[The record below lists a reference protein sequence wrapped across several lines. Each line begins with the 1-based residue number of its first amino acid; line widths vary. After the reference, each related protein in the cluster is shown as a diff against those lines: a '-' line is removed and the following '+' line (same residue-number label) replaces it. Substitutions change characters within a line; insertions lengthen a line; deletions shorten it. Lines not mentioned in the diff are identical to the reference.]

1 MKRKQLW
8 CYNNAYHY
16 ECDDCILRK
25 GTVIYMNRKRIYC
38 NRDWEFTGPK
48 GTVTVEIPH
57 TFVETGHNY
66 FDESCY
72 QMEGCYRKTFLTDPA
87 WAGKE
92 VLLTVDGAAHYAE
105 VFCNGKKAAAH
116 GNGYT
121 AFTVNLSPYLNPE
134 EENLL
139 EIKVDSRET
148 LNIPPFGKVIDY
160 MTYGGIYRDIYLSV
174 KEKEYIDDLFVRT
187 NHIKGREAEISVQAA
202 LKGCRDRN
210 AAVKLFLYEALE
222 NADAERFGET
232 ESCGRLIRELEPLSE
247 KSSSVAGQADMAYSV
262 AETEKTISEASETNA
277 VILYQKYDLTDI
289 TLWDTEHPQLYFI
302 KAVLCVDDVEKD
314 TCILRTGFRTTQFQ
328 ADGFYLN
335 GQKVKL
341 RGLNRHQSFPYFGYA
356 MPRRVQRRDADI
368 LKKELGLNAVRTSH
382 YPQSHAFLDRCDE
395 LGLLVFT
402 ELPGWQH
409 IGDEAWKEQACR
421 NVEEMVI
428 QYRNHPS
435 IFIWGVRIN
444 ESVDDDVFYEK
455 TNEIAHKLDGTRATG
470 GVRFLQK
477 SHLLEDVYTYND
489 FLHNG
494 ANKGADEKKKVTPD
508 MNKAYLI
515 SEFNGHMYPTKS
527 FDPERCRTEH
537 ALRHARVLN
546 EIYKQED
553 IAGGFGWCMFD
564 YNTHKDFGSGD
575 RICYHGVLDM
585 FRNPKTAAA
594 VYASQQDGELVF
606 EISSSMDIGEYPAGN
621 VGDIYAFTNAD
632 SVKVYKN
639 GSFVKEFFP
648 DRAQFGY
655 LPHPPVKVDDFI
667 GGLMEKQEGYSH
679 KKAEKIKEVLL
690 AIQKYGQNSL
700 PPKYMIKML
709 RLMATEHM
717 TIEDGYR
724 LYSKYAANW
733 GDVVTI
739 YRFEAVCGGKTVA
752 AIEKKP
758 FSTIHLEIDTDTTT
772 LAENETYDVA
782 SLRFRMKDENGNLLP
797 FYQEPVLLKAE
808 GAVSLMGPEVI
819 SLKGGMGGT
828 FVKTNGKHGKGVLT
842 VTAEGIEQKIE
853 FDVH

>member
-1 MKRKQLW
+1 M
-8 CYNNAYHY
+8 
-16 ECDDCILRK
+16 
-25 GTVIYMNRKRIYC
+25 IYMDRKRIYF
-38 NRDWEFTGPK
+38 NRDWEFTGNN
-48 GTVTVEIPH
+48 GTATVNIPH
-57 TFVETGHNY
+57 TFVETGYNY

-105 VFCNGKKAAAH
+105 VFCNGKNAAAH

-134 EENLL
+134 GENLL

-160 MTYGGIYRDIYLSV
+160 MTYGGIYRDIYLTV

-187 NHIKGREAEISVQAA
+187 NHIKGSNAQISVQAA
-202 LKGCRDRN
+202 LRGCQGKH
-210 AAVKLFLYEALE
+210 ATVKLFLYKALE
-222 NADAERFGET
+222 NADAECFEEK
-232 ESCGRLIRELEPLSE
+232 ESCGELIRELELSP
-247 KSSSVAGQADMAYSV
+247 KDQSPAADH
-262 AETEKTISEASETNA
+262 TTPA

-289 TLWDTEHPQLYFI
+289 IPWDTEHPQLYFI
-302 KAVLCVDDVEKD
+302 KAILCVEDVEKD
-314 TCILRTGFRTTQFQ
+314 TFILRTGFRTTHFQ

-335 GQKVKL
+335 DRKVKL

-409 IGDEAWKEQACR
+409 IGNEEWKEQACQ
-421 NVEEMVI
+421 NVKEMVS

-444 ESVDDDVFYEK
+444 ESVDDDAFYEK
-455 TNEIAHKLDGTRATG
+455 TNQIAHKLDGTRATG

-494 ANKGADEKKKVTPD
+494 TNKGADAKKKVTPD
-508 MNKAYLI
+508 MSKAYLV
-515 SEFNGHMYPTKS
+515 SEYNGHMYPTKS

-553 IAGGFGWCMFD
+553 IAGGFGWCMTD

-594 VYASQQDGELVF
+594 VYASQQEERLAF
-606 EISSSMDIGEYPAGN
+606 EISSSMDIGEHPAGN
-621 VGDIYAFTNAD
+621 IGEIYAFTNAD

-639 GSFVKEFFP
+639 GAFIKEFFP
-648 DRAQFGY
+648 DREQFGY
-655 LPHPPVKVDDFI
+655 LPHPPVKIDDFI
-667 GGLMEKQEGYSH
+667 GGLMEQQEGFSH

-700 PPKYMIKML
+700 PPKYMAKML
-709 RLMATEHM
+709 GLMATEHM
-717 TIEDGYR
+717 TIADGYR

-733 GDVVTI
+733 GDEVTT
-739 YRFEAVCGGKTVA
+739 YRFEAVCGGKAVA

-758 FSTIHLEIDTDTTT
+758 FSAIHLEIDVDTTE
-772 LAENETYDVA
+772 LMEKETYDVA

-797 FYQEPVLLKAE
+797 FYQEPVQLKAE
-808 GAVSLMGPEVI
+808 GAVSLMGPGII
-819 SLKGGMGGT
+819 SLKGGMGGA
-828 FVKTNGKHGKGVLT
+828 FVKTNGRHGKGMLT
-842 VTAEGIEQKIE
+842 VTADNVEQKIE
-853 FDVH
+853 FDVV

>member
-1 MKRKQLW
+1 MK
-8 CYNNAYHY
+8 
-16 ECDDCILRK
+16 
-25 GTVIYMNRKRIYC
+25 TTRIYL
-38 NRDWEFTGPK
+38 NRNWEFTETTDTK
-48 GTVTVEIPH
+48 TADAMTANVKTVDIPH
-57 TFVETGHNY
+57 TFMETGYHY

-72 QMEGCYRKTFLTDPA
+72 QMEACYRKTFTAEAA
-87 WAGKE
+87 WEGKE
-92 VLLTVDGAAHYAE
+92 VLLTIDGAAHYAE
-105 VFCNGKKAAAH
+105 VYCNGRKAASH

-121 AFTVNLSPYLNPE
+121 AFTVNLSPYLNTGG
-134 EENLL
+134 ENLL

-160 MTYGGIYRDIYLSV
+160 MTYGGIYRNIYLTV
-174 KEKEYIDDLFVRT
+174 KEKEFIEDLFVRT
-187 NHIKGREAEISVQAA
+187 DSVNENCAQISVQAA
-202 LKGCRDRN
+202 LKGCQDKS
-210 AAVKLFLYEALE
+210 ASVKLFLYEVLE
-222 NADAERFGET
+222 NADT
-232 ESCGRLIRELEPLSE
+232 ESFRENENCGRLIRELSPLSVKQPAAAE
-247 KSSSVAGQADMAYSV
+247 QTDVSSSAD
-262 AETEKTISEASETNA
+262 KTNAATAKTRA
-277 VILYQKYDLTDI
+277 VILRDKYDLKDI
-289 TLWDTEHPQLYFI
+289 IPWDTKTPQLYFI
-302 KAVLCVDDVEKD
+302 KAVLYVEDMEKD
-314 TCILRTGFRTTQFQ
+314 IFILRTGFRMTQFQ

-335 GQKVKL
+335 GRKVKL

-402 ELPGWQH
+402 EIPGWQH
-409 IGDEAWKEQACR
+409 IGDREWKKQACR
-421 NVEEMVI
+421 NVKEMVT

-435 IFIWGVRIN
+435 IFLWGVRIN
-444 ESVDDDVFYEK
+444 ESADDDAFYKK
-455 TNEIAHKLDGTRATG
+455 TNQIARKLDGTRATG

-515 SEFNGHMYPTKS
+515 SEYNGHMYPTKS

-546 EIYKQED
+546 EIYRQED
-553 IAGGFGWCMFD
+553 IAGGFGWCMAD

-575 RICYHGVLDM
+575 RICYHGVMDM
-585 FRNPKTAAA
+585 FRNPKMAAA
-594 VYASQQDGELVF
+594 IYASQQDDRPVF

-621 VGDIYAFTNAD
+621 VGEVYAFTNAD

-639 GSFVKEFFP
+639 DAFVKEFFP
-648 DRAQFGY
+648 DREQFGY
-655 LPHPPVKVDDFI
+655 LPHPPIKVDDFI

-679 KKAEKIKEVLL
+679 KKAEKVKEMLF

-700 PPKYMIKML
+700 PPKYMVKML

-717 TIEDGYR
+717 TFADGYR
-724 LYSKYAANW
+724 LYGKYAANW
-733 GDVVTI
+733 GDEVTV
-739 YRFEAVCGGKTVA
+739 YRFEAVRDGKTVET
-752 AIEKKP
+752 IEKKP
-758 FSTIHLEIDTDTTT
+758 FSTIHLEIDTDTAT
-772 LAENETYDVA
+772 LTEKETYDAA

-797 FYQEPVLLKAE
+797 FYQEPVRLKAE
-808 GAVSLMGPEVI
+808 GAVSLMGPEII

-828 FVKTNGKHGKGVLT
+828 FVRTNGRCGKGTLT
-842 VTAEGIEQKIE
+842 VIADGVEQSIE
-853 FDVH
+853 FEVNSIRNSQTTERYDH

>member
-1 MKRKQLW
+1 MDQ
-8 CYNNAYHY
+8 
-16 ECDDCILRK
+16 
-25 GTVIYMNRKRIYC
+25 TRIYL
-38 NRDWEFTGPK
+38 NREWEFTGPQ
-48 GTVTVEIPH
+48 GTVTVDIPH
-57 TFVETGHNY
+57 TFVETGYNC

-72 QMEGCYRKTFLTDPA
+72 QMEGCYRKTFLTEPA

-92 VLLTVDGAAHYAE
+92 VLLTVDGAAHCAE
-105 VFCNGKKAAAH
+105 VYCNGQKTASH

-121 AFTVNLSPYLNPE
+121 AFTVDLSPYLNFE
-134 EENLL
+134 GENLL

-160 MTYGGIYRDIYLSV
+160 MTYGGIYRDICLTV
-174 KEKEYIDDLFVRT
+174 KEKEHIADLFVRT
-187 NHIKGREAEISVQAA
+187 DAVGENRAQISVQAA
-202 LKGCRDRN
+202 LKGCGGKN
-210 AAVKLFLYEALE
+210 AAVKLFLYEVSESADTE
-222 NADAERFGET
+222 NFEEN
-232 ESCGRLIRELEPLSE
+232 ESCGKLVRELETLSE
-247 KSSSVAGQADMAYSV
+247 KLSSAIGQTNAVASFV
-262 AETEKTISEASETNA
+262 ETKEAIPETSGTNA
-277 VILYQKYDLTDI
+277 VILLQKYDLTDI
-289 TLWDTEHPQLYFI
+289 IPWDTEHPQLYFI
-302 KAVLCVDDVEKD
+302 KAVLCVDNMEKD
-314 TCILRTGFRTTQFQ
+314 ACILRTGFRTVRFQ

-335 GQKVKL
+335 GRKVKL

-402 ELPGWQH
+402 ELPGWQY
-409 IGDEAWKEQACR
+409 IGDQEWKKQACR
-421 NVEEMVI
+421 NVKEMVS
-428 QYRNHPS
+428 QYRSHPS

-444 ESVDDDVFYEK
+444 ESVDDDAFYKK

-494 ANKGADEKKKVTPD
+494 TNKGADEKKKVTPD

-515 SEFNGHMYPTKS
+515 SEYNGHMYPTKA

-553 IAGGFGWCMFD
+553 IAGGFGWCMAD

-594 VYASQQDGELVF
+594 VYASQQEDRLVF
-606 EISSSMDIGEYPAGN
+606 EVSSSMDIGEHPAGN
-621 VGDIYAFTNAD
+621 IGDVYAFTNAD
-632 SVKVYKN
+632 SVKLYKN
-639 GSFVKEFFP
+639 GAFVKEFFP
-648 DRAQFGY
+648 DRKQFGY
-655 LPHPPVKVDDFI
+655 LPHPPVKIDDFI

-700 PPKYMIKML
+700 PPRYMAKML

-717 TIEDGYR
+717 TIADGYR

-733 GDVVTI
+733 GDEVTA
-739 YRFEAVCGGKTVA
+739 YRFEAVRGGKTAA

-758 FSTIHLEIDTDTTT
+758 FSAIHLEIDVDTTKLT
-772 LAENETYDVA
+772 ERETYDVA

-797 FYQEPVLLKAE
+797 FYQEPVTLKAE
-808 GAVSLMGPEVI
+808 GAISLMGPRII
-819 SLKGGMGGT
+819 SLKGGMGGA
-828 FVKTNGKHGKGVLT
+828 FVRTKGERGMGVLT
-842 VTAEGIEQKIE
+842 VTAERTEQKIE
-853 FDVH
+853 FEVV